1 MADPDPR
8 TDARGLRF
16 AGAAFI
22 IAGLSYIS
30 LVVVLLTVFA
40 GGLPTSGADLL
51 HALGTQRQLIQTAI
65 VSFIIKDLLVL
76 MALPTLFRLLEQ
88 TTHPWRNVAV
98 AVSRVLVTVAL
109 LLDLLSGLLVIA
121 LAHWD
126 GTATE
131 PAYLATAEYFY
142 QYVWVVETPFIV
154 AVLSL
159 PVVVM
164 SLVMTRS
171 AVFNKPT
178 AYLGV
183 ALGVVGVAATLFGLI
198 QPVLLL
204 ALWYVSVG
212 TQLLRSPTNRSTARA
227 ATA

>member
-40 GGLPTSGADLL
+40 GGLPTSGADLF
-51 HALGTQRQLIQTAI
+51 HALGTQWQLIQTAI

-126 GTATE
+126 GTATD
-131 PAYLATAEYFY
+131 
-142 QYVWVVETPFIV
+142 QYVWVVETPVIV